1 MAAAWFRHK
10 AVFLGEGIMI
20 ELFGEL
26 DRGSSWP
33 GNFGDCCLGFANSGR
48 EGHLAVGT
56 GGGGRL
62 VGQGRLDLLEAD
74 LVGGEQHANDEE
86 AEPRYAHDQKQDPG
100 DYGASQLEPGRMR
113 TYPGERAPAV
123 TAACPRDAAPGPLH

>member
-33 GNFGDCCLGFANSGR
+33 GNFGDC
-48 EGHLAVGT
+48 
-56 GGGGRL
+56 
-62 VGQGRLDLLEAD
+62 
-74 LVGGEQHANDEE
+74 
-86 AEPRYAHDQKQDPG
+86 
-100 DYGASQLEPGRMR
+100 
-113 TYPGERAPAV
+113 
-123 TAACPRDAAPGPLH
+123 